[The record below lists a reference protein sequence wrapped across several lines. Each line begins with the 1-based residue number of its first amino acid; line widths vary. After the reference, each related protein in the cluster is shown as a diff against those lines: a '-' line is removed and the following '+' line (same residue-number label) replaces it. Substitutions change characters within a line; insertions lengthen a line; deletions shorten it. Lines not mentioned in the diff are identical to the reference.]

1 MPRLPNAPSDEP
13 MTDTPTPDPALWVP
27 QVLNFWFE
35 QLEPA
40 AWFSGATELDD
51 IIWDRFGDLRQD
63 LKAAPPD
70 PADLDGAGHVAA
82 VIVFDQFSRNMF
94 RKSAEAFATDPVA
107 LALSEDAIARNLD
120 LALHPRE
127 LQFLYM
133 PFMHAE
139 DRALQ
144 AKSIELF
151 SRIGIPG
158 VVEFAEAHKGV
169 IDRFGRFPHRNKV
182 LKRESTPEE
191 LAYLNAGPA
200 GAWQK

>member
-1 MPRLPNAPSDEP
+1 MSDGTPAPDS
-13 MTDTPTPDPALWVP
+13 AIWIP

-40 AWFSGATELDD
+40 AWFSGAPELDD
-51 IIWDRFGDLRQD
+51 IIWDRFGDLRQE
-63 LKAAPPD
+63 LKATPPD
-70 PADLDGAGHVAA
+70 PADLDAAGHVAA

-94 RKSAEAFATDPVA
+94 RRSAEAFAADPLA
-107 LALSEDAIARNLD
+107 LALAEDAIARNLD

-127 LQFLYM
+127 QQFLYM

-144 AKSIELF
+144 ARCVELF
-151 SRIGIPG
+151 SKLGIPG
-158 VVEFAEAHKGV
+158 VVEFAEQHKAV
-169 IDRFGRFPHRNKV
+169 IDRFGRFPHRNKA

-191 LAYLNAGPA
+191 IAFLNAKPGE
-200 GAWQK
+200 GWQK

>member
-1 MPRLPNAPSDEP
+1 MAWID
-13 MTDTPTPDPALWVP
+13 D
-27 QVLNFWFE
+27 VLHFWFE
-35 QLEPA
+35 QISPED
-40 AWFSGATELDD
+40 WFAGKPELDD

-70 PADLDGAGHVAA
+70 PADLDARGHLAA

-94 RKSAEAFATDPVA
+94 RRSPEAFATDPLA
-107 LALSEDAIARNLD
+107 LALSQDAIARNLD

-127 LQFLYM
+127 QHMLYM

-144 AKSIELF
+144 AQSLELF
-151 SRIGIPG
+151 SRIGVPG
-158 VVEFAEAHKGV
+158 VVEFAEQHKKV

-182 LKRESTPEE
+182 LKRPSTPEE
-191 LAYLNAGPA
+191 TAFLSAKPG
-200 GAWQK
+200 

>member
-1 MPRLPNAPSDEP
+1 
-13 MTDTPTPDPALWVP
+13 MTADTPTPDPATWVP
-27 QVLNFWFE
+27 QIMHFWFE
-35 QLEPA
+35 QLEPV
-40 AWFSGATELDD
+40 AWFAGAPELDE

-70 PADLDGAGHVAA
+70 PADLDGPGHVAA

-94 RKSAEAFATDPVA
+94 RRSAEAFATDPLA
-107 LALSEDAIARNLD
+107 LALAEDAIARNLD

-144 AKSIELF
+144 EKSIELF
-151 SRIGIPG
+151 SRIGVPG
-158 VVEFAEAHKGV
+158 VVEFAESHKAV
-169 IDRFGRFPHRNKV
+169 IDRFGRFPHRNKT
-182 LKRESTPEE
+182 LKRDSTPEE
-191 LAYLNAGPA
+191 IEYLNAKPA
-200 GAWQK
+200 EGWQK

>member
-1 MPRLPNAPSDEP
+1 MTAAAPA
-13 MTDTPTPDPALWVP
+13 PDPAIWIPRVHH
-27 QVLNFWFE
+27 FWFE
-35 QLEPA
+35 ELTPQD
-40 AWFSGATELDD
+40 WFAGKPELDD

-70 PADLDGAGHVAA
+70 PADLEGQGHVAA

-94 RKSAEAFATDPVA
+94 RRSAEAFATDTLA
-107 LALSEDAIARNLD
+107 LALAEDAIARNLD

-127 LQFLYM
+127 QQFLYM

-144 AKSIELF
+144 AKSVELF
-151 SRIGIPG
+151 ARIGVPG
-158 VVEFAEAHKGV
+158 VVEFAQSHKAV

-191 LAYLNAGPA
+191 FTFLNAKPGE
-200 GAWQK
+200 GWQKS

>member
-1 MPRLPNAPSDEP
+1 MSD
-13 MTDTPTPDPALWVP
+13 TAKTPDPVLWIP
-27 QVLNFWFE
+27 KVLHFWFE
-35 QLEPA
+35 ELSPED
-40 AWFSGATELDD
+40 WFSGKPELDD

-63 LKAAPPD
+63 MKAAPPD
-70 PADLDGAGHVAA
+70 PADLDGKGHLAA

-94 RKSAEAFATDPVA
+94 RKSAEAFAADP
-107 LALSEDAIARNLD
+107 LALGLAQDAIARNLD

-127 LQFLYM
+127 QQFLYM

-144 AKSIELF
+144 AKSVELF

-158 VVEFAEAHKGV
+158 VVEFAQAHKDV

-182 LKRESTPEE
+182 LKRQSTPDEV
-191 LAYLNAGPA
+191 AYLNAGPS
-200 GAWQK
+200 GGWQK

>member
-1 MPRLPNAPSDEP
+1 
-13 MTDTPTPDPALWVP
+13 MTDTPTPDPAIWTP
-27 QVLNFWFE
+27 QILNFWFE

-40 AWFSGATELDD
+40 AWFSGAPELDD
-51 IIWDRFGDLRQD
+51 IIWDRFGDLRQE
-63 LKAAPPD
+63 LKASPPD
-70 PADLDGAGHVAA
+70 PADLDGKGHVAA

-94 RKSAEAFATDPVA
+94 RRSAEAFATDP
-107 LALSEDAIARNLD
+107 LALGLAQDAIARNLD

-144 AKSIELF
+144 AQSLELF
-151 SRIGIPG
+151 GKIGIPG
-158 VVEFAEAHKGV
+158 VVEFAQSHKDV

-191 LAYLNAGPA
+191 VEFLSAKPA
-200 GAWQK
+200 EGWQK

>member
-1 MPRLPNAPSDEP
+1 MSQ
-13 MTDTPTPDPALWVP
+13 TPDAAWIAR
-27 QVLNFWFE
+27 VLHFWFE
-35 QLEPA
+35 ELSPQD
-40 AWFSGATELDD
+40 WFAGKPELDD

-63 LKAAPPD
+63 LKADPPD
-70 PADLDGAGHVAA
+70 PAALDAKGHVAA

-94 RKSAEAFATDPVA
+94 RRSPEAFATDPLA
-107 LALSEDAIARNLD
+107 LALAEDAIARNLD

-139 DRALQ
+139 DRRLQ

-158 VVEFAEAHKGV
+158 VVEFAQSHKAV

-182 LKRESTPEE
+182 LKRDSTPEE
-191 LAYLNAGPA
+191 IAFL
-200 GAWQK
+200 GAKP

>member
-1 MPRLPNAPSDEP
+1 MTNA
-13 MTDTPTPDPALWVP
+13 PTPDPAVWIP

-51 IIWDRFGDLRQD
+51 IIWDRFGDLRQE
-63 LKAAPPD
+63 LKASPPD
-70 PADLDGAGHVAA
+70 PADLDGKGHVAA

-94 RKSAEAFATDPVA
+94 RRSAEAFATDA
-107 LALSEDAIARNLD
+107 LALVLAEDALARNLD
-120 LALHPRE
+120 LSLHPRE
-127 LQFLYM
+127 QQFLYM

-144 AKSIELF
+144 AKSVELF

-158 VVEFAEAHKGV
+158 VVEFAEAHKSV

-191 LAYLNAGPA
+191 AEFLSAKPA
-200 GAWQK
+200 EGWQK